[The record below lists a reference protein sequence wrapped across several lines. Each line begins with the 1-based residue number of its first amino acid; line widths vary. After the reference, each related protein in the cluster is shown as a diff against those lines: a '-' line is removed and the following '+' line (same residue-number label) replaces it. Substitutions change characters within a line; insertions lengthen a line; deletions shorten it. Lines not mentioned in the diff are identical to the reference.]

1 MANPEPLGYSP
12 VAPTDPTAAGTQSL
26 RRRRVRLIG
35 FAVVLGVLLAGVS
48 VGGTLLVLA
57 HQRDGATPQTSRS
70 PVDLTFTGD
79 LRSALLP
86 LPAGAVELTS
96 KLYVDHSVSVAQA
109 AADFTKDPAGGQ
121 RYLESLGYVQGATK
135 AWRDGHGNEVWIFL
149 FQYSSDGSAGT
160 RLLDIDRAERTN
172 VNLDGQVPFVTMN
185 GKYYI
190 YNPSANKM
198 GYVRAVVQ
206 QEAVFASI
214 GVYSPGKADTALALQ
229 LAEQQYARLPALGVL
244 PTHP

>member
-1 MANPEPLGYSP
+1 M
-12 VAPTDPTAAGTQSL
+12 
-26 RRRRVRLIG
+26 
-35 FAVVLGVLLAGVS
+35 GVLLAGLS
-48 VGGTLLVLA
+48 VGGTLLVLG
-57 HQRDGATPQTSRS
+57 HQRDDATPQTSPS
-70 PVDLTFTGD
+70 PVDHTFTGD

-86 LPAGAVELTS
+86 MPDGAVQLTS
-96 KLYVDHSVSVAQA
+96 KLYGDHSVSVAQA
-109 AADFTKDPAGGQ
+109 AVDFTQDPTGGQ
-121 RYLESLGYVQGATK
+121 RYLESLGYVQGAVT

-160 RLLDIDRAERTN
+160 RLLDIDRAETRSGS
-172 VNLDGQVPFVTMN
+172 DGQVPFATMN

-190 YNPSANKM
+190 YNPSAKFKM

-214 GVYSPGKADTALALQ
+214 AVYSPGKADTALAMQ
-229 LAEQQYARLPALGVL
+229 LAEQQYARLPVLGAL